1 MHQTELF
8 DLDPWGRAHGMVVA
22 PHPARSHLHVLLP
35 CVGSHGFAPSDR
47 LTGVWCALIDVN
59 TPVALRFRMPYALLE
74 RPDAFWACTAE
85 RLTRTLTHLQSDQFI
100 QDWHEYGSA
109 QDWRDP
115 DWWKPNPRDLVWQ
128 ACESGFIRLQGQMQD
143 VLATGHHRIN
153 LVRIDTQEHHAHCV
167 VQEVTRLLSLMPRD
181 VLQVLKTRRN
191 LSWGLICRLMALAPD
206 GAQAERGYIAQALR
220 TEPLPVLE
228 RLASNPFGDANAS
241 LKAVVLGTR
250 NARDHWRAEGVPPWL
265 RRLAWRD
272 VAALF
277 ASPLPYG
284 TWLSLLKL
292 LDKLAVTNR
301 VAAHNLA
308 QAWIQIER
316 QHAISFADYEQMI
329 EVVWRLGRRTHSL
342 YEDLLGMASNLSSP
356 ALRIDGPLGHPHR
369 WAQVMHTLRQS
380 STARRLRLI
389 TMMCKPSTKTLALL
403 SLLVDLGIQE
413 VTERLNDLLEAQPDV
428 PKPQHLPAHY
438 SVRGLRTLRETLAA
452 GEQLQN
458 CLTSTKTVLAGLT
471 RARALYLI
479 VHDGTPVA
487 TLAIQ
492 RDPKGTGAF
501 RLKCSELTERANA
514 APSEDTQE
522 AANALIHALEQREQ
536 QWRQFE
542 KATSR
547 LSEWAPLLAS
557 ARHVIVEENSHSIS
571 LLQRRLHLGYNM
583 AQALA
588 LKTKNHPSNTQ

>member
-153 LVRIDTQEHHAHCV
+153 LVRIDTQEHHTHCV

-369 WAQVMHTLRQS
+369 WAQVIHTLRQAPS
-380 STARRLRLI
+380 ARRQQLI
-389 TMMCKPSTKTLALL
+389 TLMCQPSTKVLLQL
-403 SLLVDLGIQE
+403 SLLADLGIPEIKVRIHDMLATQPG
-413 VTERLNDLLEAQPDV
+413 VPPLLT
-428 PKPQHLPAHY
+428 LPARLSARCLNRLDDIHA
-438 SVRGLRTLRETLAA
+438 VGH
-452 GEQLQN
+452 QLQN
-458 CLTSTKTVLAGLT
+458 CLTSTEQVLSGLA
-471 RARALYLI
+471 RARALYLFSR
-479 VHDGTPVA
+479 DDEPVA
-487 TLAIQ
+487 VLAIH
-492 RDPKGTGAF
+492 RAPKGSGLLK
-501 RLKCSELTERANA
+501 LKCAELTELANA
-514 APSEDTQE
+514 APSGNTRE

-542 KATSR
+542 KATSSI
-547 LSEWAPLLAS
+547 SEWAPLLAS
-557 ARHVIVEENSHSIS
+557 ARHVIMEENSRSIS
-571 LLQRRLHLGYNM
+571 LLQRRLHLGHNI
-583 AQALA
+583 AQELI
-588 LKTKNHPSNTQ
+588 LKLINH